1 MLKILML
8 VLIAEFWMTVGH
20 ICFKKGANLLD
31 ANRALGR
38 EWLMQLIRVLFSSP
52 VIFAGAVSMLVGLFF
67 WLVALKEWDLNV
79 VYSLGSLQYVLILF
93 ASRFFLNEKI
103 DVMKSIGTFFVII
116 GIIFIVLS

>member
-1 MLKILML
+1 ML

-79 VYSLGSLQYVLILF
+79 VYSLGSLQYVLVLF
-93 ASRFFLNEKI
+93 AAHFFLGEKI
-103 DVMKSIGTFFVII
+103 DAAKSIGTLLVLV
-116 GIIFIVLS
+116 GVIFITMSG